1 MPYHV
6 SSSALS
12 GRVHGRRIVGM
23 RAAGA
28 DACRAGWIC
37 AARELGR
44 GQIQSG
50 CFATA
55 AELFA
60 QDPTPTVLGIDIPIG
75 LKDEGARDCDR
86 EARQVLGRPRASSVF
101 PAPIRP
107 VLAAESWEEACT
119 IRERVDGKRMSKQ
132 AWTIVSKIRDVDREM
147 AGRPTLRSRIREVHP
162 ELSFWAW
169 AGRPMRYRK
178 TKRAGRE
185 ERLSVVEGYFGS
197 GAFSAVRELYK
208 VAHVGHDD
216 ILDAFAA
223 LWSAERILKGN
234 AKTLPRLPPVDRSGL
249 RMEIVY

>member
-1 MPYHV
+1 MT
-6 SSSALS
+6 A
-12 GRVHGRRIVGM
+12 M

-28 DACRAGWIC
+28 DGCKAGWIC
-37 AARELGR
+37 VAREFGR
-44 GQIQSG
+44 GRIRSG

-60 QDPTPTVLGIDIPIG
+60 QDPAPTVLGIDIPIG
-75 LKDEGARDCDR
+75 LTSEGARDCDK

-107 VLAAESWEEACT
+107 VLSAESWEEACA

-132 AWTIVSKIRDVDREM
+132 AWAIVSKIRDVDREM
-147 AGRPTLRSRIREVHP
+147 TGRPKMQRLIREVHP
-162 ELSFWAW
+162 EVSFWAW

-185 ERLSVVEGYFGS
+185 ERLTVVEGHFGS
-197 GAFSAVRELYK
+197 GAFGAVRELYP
-208 VAHVGHDD
+208 VNRVGHDD

-223 LWSAERILKGN
+223 LWSAERILTGN
-234 AKTLPRLPPVDRSGL
+234 AQTLPHHPPVDRRGL
-249 RMEIVY
+249 RLEIVY